1 MNKNIEPKLQTYNLS
16 IQELPDI
23 AAVIHQRMNR
33 KYFEVILRE
42 LSEEL
47 ITLGYSLTNDPKFA
61 NEVYSDLREVQEA
74 IYYAFMRG
82 KYPDMPANEIYEKF
96 KVGYCDGDSQL
107 LTTHFVEVLSELG
120 MYLEKNND

>member
-1 MNKNIEPKLQTYNLS
+1 MNKKIEPKLQAYNLS

-23 AAVIHQRMNR
+23 AAIIHQRMNR
-33 KYFEVILRE
+33 KYYEVILRE

-47 ITLGYSLTNDPKFA
+47 ITLGYSLTNDPIFA

-74 IYYAFMRG
+74 IHYAFMRG
-82 KYPDMPANEIYEKF
+82 KYPDMPANEINEKF

-107 LTTHFVEVLSELG
+107 LTTHFVEVLAELG
-120 MYLEKNND
+120 MYLGKK

>member
-1 MNKNIEPKLQTYNLS
+1 MNKKIEPKLQTYNLS

-23 AAVIHQRMNR
+23 ASIIHQRMNR

-47 ITLGYSLTNDPKFA
+47 ITLGYSLTNDPKFS
-61 NEVYSDLREVQEA
+61 NEVYSDLRGVQEA
-74 IYYAFMRG
+74 IHYAFMRG
-82 KYPDMPANEIYEKF
+82 KYPDMPANEIYKKF

-107 LTTHFVEVLSELG
+107 LTTHFVEVLAELG
-120 MYLEKNND
+120 MYLEKK